1 MKDLQKTLKREYIFE
16 GKGLHT
22 GLKVNMTL
30 APAPADTGVV
40 FFRTDLG
47 ENARVEA
54 LVDYVTQTQRA
65 RSGLRPCVWPR
76 LVPRSFSAGGSFSD
90 GGGGQQ
96 DLRVPTDSGSQ
107 WRARG

>member
-54 LVDYVTQTQRA
+54 LVDYVTQEDDACRCHGPDEA
-65 RSGLRPCVWPR
+65 EEGPAHPAS
-76 LVPRSFSAGGSFSD
+76 
-90 GGGGQQ
+90 
-96 DLRVPTDSGSQ
+96 
-107 WRARG
+107 